1 MDDLLAGYEDE
12 LGIDSA
18 QADKM
23 ESETSATIAQEVNLL
38 KQASESQMEV
48 AMKKEQSLSHGDGID
63 QYMPTENV
71 LATMQSI
78 DDQRLLEIRQLQK
91 NDPNYD
97 KKVKEVTARAKHTK
111 YKAMKNLNVENEKI
125 PSKVKAN
132 MVRRGSI

>member
-48 AMKKEQSLSHGDGID
+48 AMKKE
-63 QYMPTENV
+63 
-71 LATMQSI
+71 
-78 DDQRLLEIRQLQK
+78 
-91 NDPNYD
+91 
-97 KKVKEVTARAKHTK
+97 
-111 YKAMKNLNVENEKI
+111 
-125 PSKVKAN
+125 
-132 MVRRGSI
+132 